1 DSIEHFLNLKIDSL
15 NSSKLPTHRYQE
27 KCDSIKQKKQQ
38 LAQRFNSKLDSLKRN
53 TTAKLD
59 SIPMPPE
66 LKGYVGEYTSK
77 LENVGLDT
85 DILPAIDI
93 PGFSKLDISLPSL
106 KDIGNG
112 DALNLPTDLNL
123 SGFDLP
129 KADLNGIKN
138 LNGQAG
144 DLASQAKALSETNL
158 SEVQTMAAKEAE
170 QQVAK
175 ISGAAELTKQA
186 EGFDKVMP
194 PASEE
199 EAKAQLIEQ
208 GKDVAIDH
216 FAEKGDALKG
226 AMDKVSKYKQQYS
239 SISSLEDLK
248 KRPPNPLRGKPFI
261 ERLIPGVSFQYQRR
275 NDHLID
281 SYVYTGYKHTPRL
294 VSGMGW
300 NQRLARDKRNEYWN
314 KRAAI
319 YGPRAYAEYRI
330 YRSFI
335 IHAEGEVMN
344 TFVPY
349 SLMAANEGSRQWVWG
364 MMLGLK
370 TEYKITH
377 WMKGTVLIQYN
388 LFNRHHKAPYIDRLN
403 SRFGFEFKL
412 KK

>member
-1 DSIEHFLNLKIDSL
+1 MKFFFPLLVLTASLTHGYTQQKLDSLNHQTHMPDSALRVSLSRIDSVKNSFNREAGVIKEAYQKSIHRSDSIEHFLNLKIDSL

-129 KADLNGIKN
+129 KADLKGIKN

-186 EGFDKVMP
+186 E
-194 PASEE
+194 
-199 EAKAQLIEQ
+199 
-208 GKDVAIDH
+208 
-216 FAEKGDALKG
+216 
-226 AMDKVSKYKQQYS
+226 S
-239 SISSLEDLK
+239 S
-248 KRPPNPLRGKPFI
+248 
-261 ERLIPGVSFQYQRR
+261 
-275 NDHLID
+275 
-281 SYVYTGYKHTPRL
+281 
-294 VSGMGW
+294 
-300 NQRLARDKRNEYWN
+300 
-314 KRAAI
+314 RA
-319 YGPRAYAEYRI
+319 
-330 YRSFI
+330 
-335 IHAEGEVMN
+335 N
-344 TFVPY
+344 
-349 SLMAANEGSRQWVWG
+349 
-364 MMLGLK
+364 
-370 TEYKITH
+370 
-377 WMKGTVLIQYN
+377 
-388 LFNRHHKAPYIDRLN
+388 
-403 SRFGFEFKL
+403 
-412 KK
+412 